1 MASYRLIFGIIVG
14 IVLSFFTVFFFNM
27 MSIINNIKIYA
38 GDSLIRTITLL
49 LGANFDFD
57 MISFFLGS
65 PSIIGFF
72 APEILA
78 WLFIGYIG
86 GTIVKGLKRGIITG
100 IIVVVLV
107 LLIWI
112 VSSIFSGVDL
122 MALFQAQLI
131 ETLGGIISAL
141 VGSFIGGSIGGFISG
156 PYEEAY

>member
-14 IVLSFFTVFFFNM
+14 TILSFFTAFFFNM
-27 MSIINNIKIYA
+27 MSIINNIELYA
-38 GDSLIRTITLL
+38 GDSLARTITLL
-49 LGANFDFD
+49 TGANFNFD

-78 WLFIGYIG
+78 WLFIGYISG
-86 GTIVKGLKRGIITG
+86 SIAKGLKRGIITG
-100 IIVVVLV
+100 IVVVVLV

-131 ETLGGIISAL
+131 ETLGGIISGLAGAFL
-141 VGSFIGGSIGGFISG
+141 GGLIGGAISG
-156 PYEEAY
+156 PYEEF